1 MLLIAL
7 LAVLTLVFTI
17 AGLCVRKRN
26 KYSDDWELYILVAV
40 IILAVAITIGCF
52 AWHNYA
58 FRDVTFEA
66 QLLKYNS
73 LVTQLDGNY
82 YNKITYDG
90 RKALMDDVANYNIT
104 VVRNRARHHSLW
116 IRALYPE
123 DWDALPL
130 IEF

>member
-7 LAVLTLVFTI
+7 LAVLGLIFLGVGIGMWKYNEWSCYEGFIFLAVTL
-17 AGLCVRKRN
+17 
-26 KYSDDWELYILVAV
+26 LVVA
-40 IILAVAITIGCF
+40 IILGCIS
-52 AWHNYA
+52 WHEYA
-58 FRDVTFEA
+58 FRDATFEA

-90 RKALMDDVANYNIT
+90 RKALMDDIINYNIT
-104 VVRNRARHHSLW
+104 VVRSRAKHHSLW
-116 IRALYPE
+116 IGALYPE